1 MSSGR
6 LAALV
11 TSAALLLALTA
22 FALVLP
28 WQQGNPEPFLP
39 LALAQSAA
47 YLLGVWSVWD
57 GGSSRRLVLGIAVVA
72 LLMRIPLV
80 FLPPYLSS
88 DVYRYVWDGRVQ
100 AVGINPYRYVP
111 ANPALEKLRDP
122 QIFPEINRARTAVTI
137 YPPVAEGIFL
147 AVTQVSASVIAM
159 KVAMV
164 GFEIVT
170 FMLLVRLLAAS
181 GLPIER
187 VAVYAWHPL
196 ALWEFAGNGHIDAAL
211 IAFLVAA
218 LWAARHRRAGLAG
231 VLLAGA
237 TLTKFYPAVLAPALY
252 HRWGWKMPAAFAAAI
267 VVAYLPYLGVGWQ
280 VLGFLPAY
288 VGEEGFD
295 AAGTGFYLLALL
307 RELPPF
313 AQVSGRAYAVAAA
326 AALVALGAAMLL
338 ARDTRHSPFAAAA
351 VLATVFMV
359 VVSPH
364 YPWYFS
370 WLIVF
375 ACFVRSLALLWLTNA
390 CLLLYL
396 VPVGSQIVRDNHRLL
411 IEAAVYGPFAALAL
425 ADLWYH
431 RREARRSPERV
442 RQH

>member
-6 LAALV
+6 LAALA
-11 TSAALLLALTA
+11 TSAALLLTLTA
-22 FALVLP
+22 FGLGLP

-47 YLLGVWSVWD
+47 YLVAVWSVWD
-57 GGSSRRLVLGIAVVA
+57 GGSSRRLVLGIAAVA

-100 AVGINPYRYVP
+100 AAGINPYRYVP
-111 ANPALEKLRDP
+111 ADPALETLRDP
-122 QIFPEINRARTAVTI
+122 HIFPEINRARTAVTI
-137 YPPVAEGIFL
+137 YPPVAEGIFV
-147 AVTQVSASVIAM
+147 AVTQVSASVTVM
-159 KVAMV
+159 KAALV

-170 FMLLVRLLAAS
+170 FLLLVRLLAAS
-181 GLPIER
+181 ALPTER

-211 IAFLVAA
+211 IAFVVAA
-218 LWAARHRRAGLAG
+218 GWAARHRRAGLAG
-231 VLLAGA
+231 LLLAGA

-252 HRWGWKMPAAFAAAI
+252 RRWGWKMPTAFAVAI

-288 VGEEGFD
+288 TGEEGFD
-295 AAGTGFYLLALL
+295 AGGRGFFLLALL

-313 AQVSGRAYAVAAA
+313 AKIGGRAYAVAAA
-326 AALVALGAAMLL
+326 VTLVALGTAAMF
-338 ARDTRHSPFAAAA
+338 ARATRHSPFAAAA
-351 VLATVFMV
+351 VLATAFIVI
-359 VVSPH
+359 VSPH

-396 VPVGSQIVRDNHRLL
+396 VPVGSQIMRDDYRLL
-411 IEAAVYGPFAALAL
+411 IEATVYGPFAALAL
-425 ADLWYH
+425 IDLWYH
-431 RREARRSPERV
+431 RRDAKRSP
-442 RQH
+442 